1 MTISS
6 NGKLLIR
13 VPNDH
18 FEEIKSV
25 NFSYSSLTEN
35 LKQPTD
41 GLTGITEPLFP
52 DEASN
57 QTFKSEFDLK
67 KQRTWLLHTP
77 IEENG
82 PIDDGINPWDKAHEI
97 YQQYQ
102 NAKLAGDLS
111 DQVYIE
117 PDLEHFISV
126 KENDGTQR
134 KSLSVDEKSAE
145 NYPVEPLDQHYPP
158 TMSNL
163 SSLDWYIK
171 RANFDKA
178 GAAGYL
184 GQGIRIAH
192 VDTGY
197 SDLHQT
203 KPLHLLPEQGWNY
216 YDNNADTVDPGEH
229 LNAGHGTATL
239 AILAGNKIT
248 LNIQNNPSL
257 TYSGY
262 IGGAPEAFVVP
273 IRIGG
278 VGGSVAHIY
287 SSNLAQGLKHALGTH
302 NTASGKYCPP
312 CDVVT
317 LSHGG
322 LPTASWADVTNQLYD
337 QGIVL
342 VAASGDSFNA
352 VVIDIATHFTVYP
365 SAFWRV
371 ITATG
376 VTYDNKPYITND
388 AGVMQG
394 SWGPDAVMVKA
405 VAASTPNVP
414 WMKLGST
421 NGWALDGAGTSA
433 STPQIAA
440 ACALWLQKNKAALA
454 ALEGWQKVE
463 ACRFAL
469 FDSVANKNLNLKQ
482 IGVGT
487 LDVNAMLGMDINQI
501 VAKVTDPK
509 FEKIG
514 PDKVSFPFWRLLF
527 GLAPPKSG
535 REEMYEVEAYQLL
548 YRSKNTALQE
558 AYEQYSEAKDL
569 NGMSPKLIQD
579 LREQFLQEPDMSRA
593 LRSYLEANLNT

>member
-13 VPNDH
+13 VPNEH
-18 FEEIKSV
+18 FEEIKNV
-25 NFSYSSLTEN
+25 QFSYSIFTEN

-41 GLTGITEPLFP
+41 GLTGLTGVTEPLFP
-52 DEASN
+52 DEAN
-57 QTFKSEFDLK
+57 NTMLKGALDFTKKS
-67 KQRTWLLHTP
+67 TWLLHSPTQR
-77 IEENG
+77 IA
-82 PIDDGINPWDKAHEI
+82 INPWDKAHQI

-102 NAKLAGDLS
+102 DAKLAGDLS

-126 KENDGTQR
+126 TENDDTQR
-134 KSLSVDEKSAE
+134 KSLTVDGKSTE
-145 NYPVEPLDQHYPP
+145 NYPVEPLNTHYPP

-171 RANFDKA
+171 RDNFDKA
-178 GAAGYL
+178 WAAGYL

-197 SDLHQT
+197 SDQHQT
-203 KPLHLLPEQGWNY
+203 KPLNLLPEQGWNY
-216 YDNNADTVDPGEH
+216 YDNNADTVDPGNH
-229 LNAGHGTATL
+229 LNAGHGPATL

-248 LNIQNNPSL
+248 LNIKDNPSL

-262 IGGAPEAFVVP
+262 IGGAPEASVVP

-287 SSNLAQGLKHALGTH
+287 SSNLAQGLKHALGTY
-302 NTASGKYCPP
+302 NTASGQYCPP
-312 CDVVT
+312 CNVVT

-342 VAASGDSFNA
+342 VAASGDSYNA

-394 SWGPDAVMVKA
+394 SWGPDAVMKKA

-421 NGWALDGAGTSA
+421 NGWALDGGGTSA

-469 FDSVANKNLNLKQ
+469 FGSVANKNLNLKQ
-482 IGVGT
+482 IGLGT
-487 LDVNAMLGMDINQI
+487 LDVNAMLSMDINQI

-527 GLAPPKSG
+527 GLAPPQSG
-535 REEMYEVEAYQLL
+535 REEMYEVEAHQLL

-569 NGMSPKLIQD
+569 NELSPQLVQE
-579 LREQFLQEPDMSRA
+579 LREQFLQEPDMSMA
-593 LRSYLEANLNT
+593 LRSYLKANLNT